1 MEMIISGFKK
11 AFEILFSFDPE
22 LFQITLLT
30 LKVSGLSTLLAL
42 LLGLPLGLVLG
53 LKRFPARNLL
63 ISLVNAGMGLPPVV
77 VGLFVAL
84 FFWRSGPL
92 GFLNLIYTPAAIVIA
107 QTIIALPIVIGF
119 TQAAV
124 QQVDPQIVFQARA
137 LGASSSQLV
146 VLIFK
151 EARLAVLA
159 AVMAGFGA
167 VISEVGAVLM
177 VGGNLKGS
185 TRVLTTAIVQ
195 ETRMGHFEMAIALS
209 LILLLLSYL
218 INYFLTLF
226 QQKGEK
232 EWAYRSW
239 R

>member
-1 MEMIISGFKK
+1 MELIFDGFRK
-11 AFEILFSFDPE
+11 AVEILLFLDPE
-22 LFQITLLT
+22 LVQITLLT
-30 LKVSGLSTLLAL
+30 LKVSGFSTFLAL
-42 LLGLPLGLVLG
+42 LLGLPLGAILG
-53 LKRFPARNLL
+53 LRRFPARNLL
-63 ISLVNAGMGLPPVV
+63 VSLVNAGMGLPPVV

-84 FFWRSGPL
+84 LLWRSGPL
-92 GFLNLIYTPAAIVIA
+92 GDLNLIYTPAAMVVA
-107 QTIIALPIVIGF
+107 QTIIAFPIITGF

-124 QQVDPQIVFQARA
+124 QQVDPQVVFQARA
-137 LGASSSQLV
+137 LGASSLQLV

-151 EARLAVLA
+151 EARLAALA

-167 VISEVGAVLM
+167 VISEVGSVLM
-177 VGGNLKGS
+177 VGGNLKGY

-209 LILLLLSYL
+209 LILLFLSYL
-218 INYFLTLF
+218 VNYFLTLL

-232 EWAYRSW
+232 EWSYRSW